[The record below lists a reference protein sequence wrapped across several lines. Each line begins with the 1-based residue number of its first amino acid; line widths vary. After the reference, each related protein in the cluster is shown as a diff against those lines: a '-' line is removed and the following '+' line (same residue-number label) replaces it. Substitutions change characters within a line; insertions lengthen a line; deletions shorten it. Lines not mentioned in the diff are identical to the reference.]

1 MSEHRWLNKFEL
13 KPGCWV
19 FVPNN
24 ESRRS
29 GKLIKRKLEKSWK
42 APYYYAHLRKG
53 GHVSALKKHLGN
65 DLFFC
70 ADIDQF
76 FNSINLSRVTR
87 ELKTVFKN
95 YSDSRFMACE
105 SVVELPDSS
114 ERKFI
119 LPFGFIQSAII
130 ASLCLNN
137 SALGKY
143 LNKLE
148 SNGFRVSVYMDDIII
163 STSLPLV
170 QAKAAFIKLQ
180 DKAVRSGFH
189 LNTNKTFGPRETITA
204 FNIHLSKGKIEL
216 TDDRLEEFKKS
227 IVNTDNSA
235 VIDGILGYANIV
247 CSKQASILEKVLE
260 LK

>member
-1 MSEHRWLNKFEL
+1 LLKQRWLHKFKL

-76 FNSINLSRVTR
+76 FNRINLSRVTR
-87 ELKTVFKN
+87 ELKSIFHDYTE
-95 YSDSRFMACE
+95 SRQMACE
-105 SVVELPDSS
+105 SVVQLPSS
-114 ERKFI
+114 EKIKYI
-119 LPFGFIQSAII
+119 LPFGFVQSAII
-130 ASLCLNN
+130 ASLCLHN

-163 STSLPLV
+163 STSLPLD
-170 QAKAAFIKLQ
+170 QAEAAFYNLHEKS
-180 DKAVRSGFH
+180 ARSGFN
-189 LNTNKTFGPRETITA
+189 LNTNKTFGPSDTITA
-204 FNIHLSKGKIEL
+204 FNIHLSKDQIEL
-216 TDDRLEEFKKS
+216 TSDRLEEFRKAIIES
-227 IVNTDNSA
+227 DNS
-235 VIDGILGYANIV
+235 VVVGGILGYVDSV
-247 CSKQASILEKVLE
+247 CPNQVSIIEKACL
-260 LK
+260 L